1 MAPVKSNDFGKCES
15 NCNHTFAGADPLKII
30 RVRSRLLALPK
41 RILEPCID
49 DIEKWY
55 QSNGPEWTV
64 DRLKYIKQCAIRY
77 LTMDE
82 LPPTNSEHWFK
93 KNSKGLFYGHWGSVL
108 KLMKSRPKT
117 TALFLQC
124 YTVFARKGLPTS
136 KMIENYK
143 NTLEEPFNGSY
154 DELNAFNKQLQENT
168 SKIAKKYFSNLLHD
182 VSVPGNYLLDARAN
196 NALQTEDLLW
206 SVQDFLTSE
215 FGELS
220 TEVFDWILPALGLDG
235 YQIPNYQKQM
245 ELLKSV
251 FPNLNV
257 KPFKM
262 ANINWINEPGLKER
276 VVADYTKVLEFLTK
290 PFGEKL
296 YEIIKQVPWDAT
308 YFETVAYEQIQRVL
322 KDYKLKGTGVAY
334 CFDLSKAT
342 DRFPLSTQ
350 IAVLRGLKDLMGPMF
365 TEQMELFEYSCYL
378 PAELP
383 DGQLTHWE
391 VGQPMGAFPSFALFS
406 LTHGM
411 VCMNYL
417 ISNNIPYRNQFV
429 VHGDDIVIFDE
440 HLAQYYQNYIGI
452 SGAKINMFKTIKSS
466 EYVEFNSRL
475 ISANSI
481 IQFPKWKP
489 VTPASLLDQVSTWG
503 TKVIDWCYKSK
514 NTNEVVRK
522 ILSIPYI
529 LPNGTSINPNGTPEL
544 ERFLSTPDT
553 VLEFILYPKPV
564 VKDFISNRQ
573 LVLRRFRADSFMS
586 EDLKEFNSTINISS
600 DLAELYMRMLFSALD
615 IADTLDKEI
624 QQDFC
629 KFVEFTASKSLSD
642 IITNESNTN
651 DRAVS
656 ELFFEK
662 MPHFVHLFQSEFGM
676 ESLVDFGY
684 IRQQKVKKKN
694 NSLNHQFGST
704 RLNKLVKLYKSSAV

>member
-1 MAPVKSNDFGKCES
+1 MAPAKNNLVLAQCEYR
-15 NCNHTFAGADPLKII
+15 CTGTFAGADPLKVI
-30 RVRSRLLALPK
+30 RTRARLLAMPK
-41 RILEPCID
+41 RILELCID

-55 QSNGPEWTV
+55 KSNGPEWTV

-82 LPPTNSEHWFK
+82 LPPVDSEHWFK
-93 KNSKGLFYGHWGSVL
+93 KNSQGLFYGHWGSIL

-124 YTVFARKGLPTS
+124 YTVFARKGLPNS
-136 KMIENYK
+136 RMIEKYK
-143 NTLEEPFNGSY
+143 NTLEKPFSGSR

-168 SKIAKKYFSNLLHD
+168 SRIARKYFHNLLHD
-182 VSVPGNYLLDARAN
+182 VSVPNNYLLDARAN
-196 NALQTEDLLW
+196 NDLQTEELLW
-206 SVQDFLTSE
+206 SVQDYLTSE
-215 FGELS
+215 FGSIS
-220 TEVFDWILPALGLDG
+220 TGVFDWILPALGLDG
-235 YQIPNYQKQM
+235 YQIPNYQKQE
-245 ELLKSV
+245 ELLKSIM
-251 FPNLNV
+251 PNYKV
-257 KPFKM
+257 KPFRM

-276 VVADYTKVLEFLTK
+276 VVADYVKVLEFLTK

-296 YEIIKQVPWDAT
+296 YEIIRQVPWDAT
-308 YFETVAYEQIQRVL
+308 YFEDVAYKQIQNVL
-322 KDYKLKGTGVAY
+322 TGYKQGSSGKAY

-350 IAVLRGLKDLMGPMF
+350 LAVLRGLNPLMGRNF

-406 LTHGM
+406 LSHGM

-417 ISNNIPYRNQFV
+417 IQHNIPYRNQFV
-429 VHGDDIVIFDE
+429 VHGDDIVIFDKE
-440 HLAQYYQNYIGI
+440 LADYYQKYIGI
-452 SGAKINMFKTIKSS
+452 SGAEINMFKTIQSS

-475 ISANSI
+475 ISADRI

-503 TKVIDWCYKSK
+503 TKAIDWCYKSK
-514 NTNEVVRK
+514 NTNEAVRK
-522 ILSIPYI
+522 VLSIPYI
-529 LPNGTSINPNGTPEL
+529 LPNGTSINPSGTPEL
-544 ERFLSTPDT
+544 ERFLSTPDK
-553 VLEFILYPKPV
+553 VLEEILYPKPV

-573 LVLRRFRADSFMS
+573 LVLRRFRADSFIS
-586 EDLKEFNSTINISS
+586 KEIQINRHLNLSS

-615 IADTLDKEI
+615 IADTLDREI
-624 QQDFC
+624 QQDFV
-629 KFVEFTASKSLSD
+629 KFIEFTASKSLSD
-642 IITNESNTN
+642 VITNDSNTN
-651 DRAVS
+651 NSLSS
-656 ELFFEK
+656 ELFFEQLSK
-662 MPHFVHLFQSEFGM
+662 LVHLFQSEFGL

-684 IRQQKVKKKN
+684 VKQSRTQKKA
-694 NSLNHQFGST
+694 SMNHKFGST
-704 RLNKLVKLYKSSAV
+704 RLNKLVKLYKKCAV

>member
-1 MAPVKSNDFGKCES
+1 MAPAKNNLVLAQCEYR
-15 NCNHTFAGADPLKII
+15 CTGTFAGADPLKVI
-30 RVRSRLLALPK
+30 RARARLLAMPK
-41 RILEPCID
+41 RILELCID

-55 QSNGPEWTV
+55 NSNGPEWTV

-82 LPPTNSEHWFK
+82 LPPVDSEHWFK
-93 KNSKGLFYGHWGSVL
+93 KNSQGLFYGHWGSIL

-124 YTVFARKGLPTS
+124 YTVFARKGLPNS
-136 KMIENYK
+136 RMIEKYK
-143 NTLEEPFNGSY
+143 NTLEKPFSGSR

-168 SKIAKKYFSNLLHD
+168 SRIARKYFHNLLHD
-182 VSVPGNYLLDARAN
+182 VSVPNNYLLDARAN
-196 NALQTEDLLW
+196 NDLQTEELLW
-206 SVQDFLTSE
+206 SVQDYLTSE
-215 FGELS
+215 FGSIS
-220 TEVFDWILPALGLDG
+220 TGVFDWILPALGLDG
-235 YQIPNYQKQM
+235 YQIPNYQKQE
-245 ELLKSV
+245 ELLKSIM
-251 FPNLNV
+251 PNYKV
-257 KPFKM
+257 KPFRM

-276 VVADYTKVLEFLTK
+276 VVADYVKVLEFLTK

-296 YEIIKQVPWDAT
+296 YEIIRQVPWDAT
-308 YFETVAYEQIQRVL
+308 YFEDVAYKQIQNVL
-322 KDYKLKGTGVAY
+322 TGYKQGSSGKAY

-350 IAVLRGLKDLMGPMF
+350 LAVLRGLNPLMGRNF

-406 LTHGM
+406 LSHGM

-417 ISNNIPYRNQFV
+417 IQHNIPYRNQFV
-429 VHGDDIVIFDE
+429 VHGDDIVIFDKE
-440 HLAQYYQNYIGI
+440 LADYYQKYIGI
-452 SGAKINMFKTIKSS
+452 SGAEINMFKTIQSS

-475 ISANSI
+475 ISADRI

-503 TKVIDWCYKSK
+503 TKAIDWCYKSK
-514 NTNEVVRK
+514 NTNEAVRK
-522 ILSIPYI
+522 VLSIPYI
-529 LPNGTSINPNGTPEL
+529 LPNGTSINPSGTPEL
-544 ERFLSTPDT
+544 ERFLSTPDK
-553 VLEFILYPKPV
+553 VLEEILYPKPV

-573 LVLRRFRADSFMS
+573 LVLRRFRADSFIS
-586 EDLKEFNSTINISS
+586 KEIQINRHLNLSS

-615 IADTLDKEI
+615 IADTLDREI
-624 QQDFC
+624 QQDFV
-629 KFVEFTASKSLSD
+629 KFIEFTASKSLSD
-642 IITNESNTN
+642 VITNDSNTN
-651 DRAVS
+651 NSLSS
-656 ELFFEK
+656 ELFFEQLSK
-662 MPHFVHLFQSEFGM
+662 LVHLFQSEFGL

-684 IRQQKVKKKN
+684 VKQSRTQKKA
-694 NSLNHQFGST
+694 SMNHKFGST
-704 RLNKLVKLYKSSAV
+704 RLNKLVKLYKKCAV